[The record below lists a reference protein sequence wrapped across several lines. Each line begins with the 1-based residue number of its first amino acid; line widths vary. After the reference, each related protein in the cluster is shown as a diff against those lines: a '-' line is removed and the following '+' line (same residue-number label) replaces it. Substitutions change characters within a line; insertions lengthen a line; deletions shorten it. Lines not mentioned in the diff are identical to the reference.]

1 MLKKLTLSADAK
13 LSFLKQFRDLL
24 IGMVQKLQER
34 SPLKYCLVR
43 SAAAF
48 DPIVMVESKSNA
60 SNLFGGIVDA
70 MYEQNR
76 LTCNEGDNAKAQFD
90 DFLATVV
97 RTNVEHFS
105 NFDFSR
111 QRLDE
116 FLTVYLLGVKKYA
129 TLFKVFK
136 FVCILSHGQASIER
150 GFNVNSEVLIENLLK
165 ESLIGQRLV
174 YDQLRSFN
182 TKISEIPITR

>member
-1 MLKKLTLSADAK
+1 MVPFLAQALEEILRCLMGYFISPSTLQAADTRLKLVKVDVSVEGGKCLRPAEIKLPTASKAMLKKLTLSADAK

-34 SPLKYCLVR
+34 SPFKYCLVR

-48 DPIVMVESKSNA
+48 DPILMVESKSNA
-60 SNLFGGIVDA
+60 SNLFGGIADA

-97 RTNVEHFS
+97 RTNIEHFS

-116 FLTVYLLGVKKYA
+116 FLTVYLLGV
-129 TLFKVFK
+129 
-136 FVCILSHGQASIER
+136 
-150 GFNVNSEVLIENLLK
+150 
-165 ESLIGQRLV
+165 
-174 YDQLRSFN
+174 
-182 TKISEIPITR
+182 